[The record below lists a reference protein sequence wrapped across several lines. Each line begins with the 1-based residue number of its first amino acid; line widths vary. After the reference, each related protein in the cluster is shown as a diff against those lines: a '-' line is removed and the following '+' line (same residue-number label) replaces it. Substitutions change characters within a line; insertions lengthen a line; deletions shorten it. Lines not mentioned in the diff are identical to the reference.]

1 MLLWPLHFVQGD
13 IHFNQLLPP
22 YRLTALPPYRLFS
35 YIPSMSDHLKS
46 SAITQGVQRA
56 PNRAML
62 RAVGFG
68 DGDFD
73 KPIVGIANAHSTITP
88 CNAGLDQLAAAA
100 AAAVRTA
107 GAMPQT
113 FGTITVSDGI
123 SMGTEGMKYSLVS
136 REVIADSIETACG
149 AQSMDGVLA
158 VGGCDKNMPGAM
170 IAMARM
176 DIPGIF
182 VYGGTIKPGHY
193 AGRDLTVVSAFEA
206 VGQHSAGKIDDRE
219 LLEVE
224 RRACPGKGSCGGM
237 FTANTMSS
245 VFEAMGMSL
254 PYSSTMAAEDTEKVE
269 SAGRSG
275 KVLVDAVRRQL
286 RPRQILTRQAFE
298 NGIAVVMAIGGS
310 TNAVLHLLAI
320 ARAAGVPLDLDDFET
335 IRARVPVLCDLKPS
349 GRFVATD
356 LHRAGGIPQVMKI
369 LLGHGVLHGDALTIT
384 GETVTQA
391 LRDVP
396 EEPRAD
402 QEVIRPWSCP
412 LYPQGHLAILR
423 GNLAT
428 DGAVAKITGVKTTTM
443 SGPARVFDSEES
455 CLDAI
460 LAGGIRAGDMIV
472 IRYEGPRGGP
482 GMREMLAPT
491 SAIIGAGLGD
501 SVGLITDGRFSGGTY
516 GMVVGH
522 VAPEAAVGGTIALV
536 KEGDR
541 ITIDAERRLLQLDV
555 PDDELGRRR
564 AKWSSPK
571 PRYTSGVLHKYA
583 RLVSSASVGAVT
595 DL

>member
-1 MLLWPLHFVQGD
+1 MPD
-13 IHFNQLLPP
+13 P
-22 YRLTALPPYRLFS
+22 
-35 YIPSMSDHLKS
+35 LKS
-46 SAITQGVQRA
+46 SAITQGVQRT

-68 DGDFD
+68 DDDFR

-88 CNAGLDQLAAAA
+88 CNAGLGELASAAE
-100 AAAVRTA
+100 AAVRAA

-170 IAMARM
+170 IAIARM

-254 PYSSTMAAEDTEKVE
+254 PYSSTMAAEDSEKVE
-269 SAGRSG
+269 SAARSG
-275 KVLVDAVRRQL
+275 QVLVQAIKRNI
-286 RPRQILTRQAFE
+286 RPRQILTRKAFE

-320 ARAAGVPLDLDDFET
+320 ARAAGVSLTLDDFEA

-356 LHRAGGIPQVMKI
+356 LHQAGGVPQVMKI
-369 LLGHGVLHGDALTIT
+369 LLEHGALHGDALTIT
-384 GETVTQA
+384 GDTVAEA

-396 EEPRAD
+396 SEPSKD
-402 QEVIRPWSCP
+402 QEVIRPWKRP
-412 LYPQGHLAILR
+412 LYPQGHLSILR

-428 DGAVAKITGVKTTTM
+428 EGAVAKITGVKTPKMT
-443 SGPARVFDSEES
+443 GPARVFDSEES
-455 CLDAI
+455 CLQAI
-460 LAGGIRAGDMIV
+460 LDGKIRAGDVIV

-522 VAPEAAVGGTIALV
+522 VAPEAAVGGAIALV

-541 ITIDAERRLLQLDV
+541 ITIDAERRLLQLEV
-555 PDDELGRRR
+555 KDDELERRR
-564 AKWSSPK
+564 AGWSSPK
-571 PRYTSGVLHKYA
+571 PRYTAGVLHKYA
-583 RLVSSASVGAVT
+583 RQVSSASIGAVT

>member
-1 MLLWPLHFVQGD
+1 MP
-13 IHFNQLLPP
+13 
-22 YRLTALPPYRLFS
+22 RK
-35 YIPSMSDHLKS
+35 LKS
-46 SAITQGVQRA
+46 SVITEGVQRA

-62 RAVGFG
+62 RAVGFR
-68 DGDFD
+68 DGDFG
-73 KPIVGIANAHSTITP
+73 KPIIGIASAHSTITP
-88 CNAGLDQLAAAA
+88 CNAGLDSLARRAEAS
-100 AAAVRTA
+100 VSEA
-107 GAMPQT
+107 GGMPQL

-136 REVIADSIETACG
+136 REVIADSIETACS
-149 AQSMDGVLA
+149 AQSMDGLVA
-158 VGGCDKNMPGAM
+158 IGGCDKNMPGAM
-170 IAMARM
+170 IAMARLN
-176 DIPGIF
+176 IPAIF

-193 AGRDLTVVSAFEA
+193 DGRDLTVVSAFEA

-254 PYSSTMAAEDTEKVE
+254 PYSSTMAAEDSEKAQ
-269 SAGRSG
+269 SAAASAAT
-275 KVLVDAVRRQL
+275 LVQAVAAQRL
-286 RPRQILTRQAFE
+286 PRQILTRLAFE
-298 NGIAVVMAIGGS
+298 NGIAVTMAIGGS

-320 ARAAGVPLDLDDFET
+320 ARAAGVPLDLDDFEV

-369 LLGHGVLHGDALTIT
+369 LLENGVLHGNALTVS
-384 GETVTQA
+384 GQTVA
-391 LRDVP
+391 ELLRDVP
-396 EEPRAD
+396 PVPRAD
-402 QEVIRPWSCP
+402 QEVIRPWKRA
-412 LYPQGHLAILR
+412 LYSQGHLAILR
-423 GNLAT
+423 GNLAPE
-428 DGAVAKITGVKTTTM
+428 GAVAKITGIKTHAMT
-443 SGPARVFDSEES
+443 GPARVFDSEES
-455 CLDAI
+455 CLEAI
-460 LAGGIRAGDMIV
+460 LANRIRPGDVIV
-472 IRYEGPRGGP
+472 IRYEGPKGGP

-536 KEGDR
+536 QEGDS
-541 ITIDAERRLLQLDV
+541 ITIDADRRLLQLDI
-555 PDDELGRRR
+555 PDAELATRR
-564 AKWSSPK
+564 AGWAPRP
-571 PRYTSGVLHKYA
+571 PRYTTGVLHKYA
-583 RLVSSASVGAVT
+583 KLVSSASIGAVT